1 MYSGR
6 LISIEDCP
14 NARSTCKDCN
24 TPITM
29 LSPRVRTESRRYC
42 HLSCYRPRFPVTI
55 DLTQDVI
62 NRLQQP
68 QNQIIFEEWV
78 SKWNS
83 QFKPVS
89 TWKVGDPPQI
99 IHFSRGYIEVFK
111 FLTHKDI
118 CVLVGLTCRV
128 WRELGWSEELW
139 TFMTRRDFPLEAIP
153 STPNAREGYMK
164 LYTQACLACC
174 RLPQQIKVICPVSK
188 RPICASC
195 FQKPGSSVFQVTE
208 YASLLGISQDYMRE
222 ASIPVYAYNQKN
234 WVFSHQADQLLI
246 DHRANR
252 RSQLFQQLANFQHLF
267 SDRDL
272 QKIRMLNLSRAKYI
286 GVVLKHKF
294 EGEED
299 LIDLLNY
306 IYNSWDGK
314 GMTLEKLIKRN
325 KRRSRI
331 AARKSAPASIHD
343 KLC

>member
-1 MYSGR
+1 MHSGR

-24 TPITM
+24 LPIAP
-29 LSPRVRTESRRYC
+29 LSPRVKTESRRYC

-55 DLTQDVI
+55 DLAQDVV

-68 QNQIIFEEWV
+68 QNSLIFEEWV
-78 SKWNS
+78 AKWNS
-83 QFKPVS
+83 QFQPIT
-89 TWKVGDPPQI
+89 TWKVGQPPQTP
-99 IHFSRGYIEVFK
+99 HFSRGYIEVFK
-111 FLTHKDI
+111 FLTHNEV
-118 CVLVGLTCRV
+118 CRLVGLTCRE
-128 WRELGWSEELW
+128 WRELAWSEELW
-139 TFMTRRDFPLEAIP
+139 LSLARRDFPLEVISAGC
-153 STPNAREGYMK
+153 TCREGYMR

-174 RLPQQIKVICPVSK
+174 RLPQQIKVICPVTK

-246 DHRANR
+246 DHRAQR
-252 RSQLFQQLANFQHLF
+252 RSELLQQLANFQHRF
-267 SDRDL
+267 SERDL
-272 QKIRMLNLSRAKYI
+272 QKIRLLNLGRAKYI

-299 LIDLLNY
+299 LIDLLNF

-314 GMTLEKLIKRN
+314 GMTLGKLIKRN
-325 KRRSRI
+325 KRRTRVGRKTVPTSRQN
-331 AARKSAPASIHD
+331 